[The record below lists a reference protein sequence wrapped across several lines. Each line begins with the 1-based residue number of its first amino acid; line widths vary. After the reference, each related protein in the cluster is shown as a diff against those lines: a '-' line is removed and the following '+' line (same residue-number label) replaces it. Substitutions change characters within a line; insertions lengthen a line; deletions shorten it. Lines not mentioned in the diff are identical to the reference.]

1 MIRRIFILLSLA
13 LFVTGCWDRQ
23 EIEDVGFVVGVAVDY
38 AKQEQSGDSSSGE
51 QNSKEQRK
59 YAITFQFVTPT
70 AIQQSAGKQSGG
82 NLRGYF
88 NMSTE
93 GESILE
99 ATKFISGRTP
109 RAPSFEHMKAVLVS
123 EDVAR
128 NEDFVKIIDFF
139 IRYPEMPRNTNL
151 FVVKG
156 EARKALDAAPPDV
169 KLPVFYL
176 NRIIMNLKNNSRL
189 ILEVQMG
196 DIHERMLSR
205 RSFSALYVI
214 PGQEDTRVE
223 GNAIFSNQNNRMV
236 GLLNGEEVEG
246 HNLITGSYFKGP
258 IKARFQDTYVLFDIG
273 HVSTSIQLLD
283 HNPSNL
289 KLSISIKADGS
300 INEQFD
306 VIDFK
311 NPHIL
316 SELESA
322 VEDKLLQLAE
332 NVIRKCQEEFG
343 VDVIG
348 ISDYLSRKHPRLW
361 ATLKNDW
368 EKGEGYFRSTKIFVK
383 PYVAIKTVGLTNKS
397 RDGS

>member
-1 MIRRIFILLSLA
+1 
-13 LFVTGCWDRQ
+13 
-23 EIEDVGFVVGVAVDY
+23 
-38 AKQEQSGDSSSGE
+38 
-51 QNSKEQRK
+51 
-59 YAITFQFVTPT
+59 
-70 AIQQSAGKQSGG
+70 
-82 NLRGYF
+82 
-88 NMSTE
+88 
-93 GESILE
+93 
-99 ATKFISGRTP
+99 
-109 RAPSFEHMKAVLVS
+109 
-123 EDVAR
+123 
-128 NEDFVKIIDFF
+128 
-139 IRYPEMPRNTNL
+139 
-151 FVVKG
+151 
-156 EARKALDAAPPDV
+156 
-169 KLPVFYL
+169 
-176 NRIIMNLKNNSRL
+176 
-189 ILEVQMG
+189 
-196 DIHERMLSR
+196 
-205 RSFSALYVI
+205 
-214 PGQEDTRVE
+214 
-223 GNAIFSNQNNRMV
+223 MV